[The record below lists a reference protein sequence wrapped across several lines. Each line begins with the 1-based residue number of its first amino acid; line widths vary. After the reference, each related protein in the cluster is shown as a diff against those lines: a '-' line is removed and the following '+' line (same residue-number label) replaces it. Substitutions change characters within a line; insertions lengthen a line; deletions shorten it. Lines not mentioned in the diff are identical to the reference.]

1 MFFETLLC
9 VSFRLS
15 ATLLATNLHQHTQI
29 SSQKCGTRD
38 KSTLCGTMVLL
49 MTIDRLRVL
58 TLFRF
63 VRVFLCAR
71 SHADHLCA
79 AYPSKC
85 LPPAMWHFSS
95 LCAKSRWNAGSHRD
109 ESCRPGAGHPR
120 GAPLVYR
127 SEAGACLG
135 WPSTGDNF
143 TCWDPRCS
151 VAPQATPRYSACSTE

>member
-15 ATLLATNLHQHTQI
+15 GTLLATNLHQHTQI

-38 KSTLCGTMVLL
+38 KSTLCGTMVML
-49 MTIDRLRVL
+49 MTIDRLWVL

-85 LPPAMWHFSS
+85 LPPAMWQFSS
-95 LCAKSRWNAGSHRD
+95 LCGQEQMERWI
-109 ESCRPGAGHPR
+109 AGHPR

-135 WPSTGDNF
+135 WPSTSDNH
-143 TCWDPRCS
+143 TCWDPGCS